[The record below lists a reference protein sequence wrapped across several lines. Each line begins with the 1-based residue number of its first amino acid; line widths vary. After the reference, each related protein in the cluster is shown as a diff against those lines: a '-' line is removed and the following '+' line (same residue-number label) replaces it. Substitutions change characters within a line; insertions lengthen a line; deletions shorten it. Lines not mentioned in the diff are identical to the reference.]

1 MQFAPVLTTLVAAI
15 IFCGCY
21 RQLALR
27 WQLLDLPNERSSHNR
42 PTPAG
47 GGVGLFL
54 GLLAGFFV
62 LGCTQPGWSQ
72 PYSLLLSLAGLLVL
86 TGVVDD
92 RYGLSVG
99 LRFPLY
105 ALVCLASVWLMQW
118 PWSPWLLLLAS
129 VYALWILNL
138 FNFMDGI
145 DGIAA
150 SEAMFVATAAG
161 LLALGNGAGAYY
173 VQFCFLLA
181 AACAGFLCWN
191 WSPARLFMGDAG
203 SISIGFL
210 LAALSLQGEASGAL
224 PLLCWLILLAVFI
237 ADATATLLW
246 RAATGQA
253 ITQAHSLHLYQRLAR
268 HWSSHAR
275 VVLLMQ
281 AYNLLWLLPLALLA
295 LHWRDWA
302 WAAMMAAYLPLLV
315 AWLKAVKLP

>member
-1 MQFAPVLTTLVAAI
+1 MHFLPILVTLAAAI
-15 IFCGCY
+15 VFCGCY

-27 WQLLDLPNERSSHNR
+27 WQLLDLPNERSSHDR

-54 GLLAGFFV
+54 GLLAGVCV
-62 LGCTQPGWSQ
+62 LGWHN
-72 PYSLLLSLAGLLVL
+72 PYSLLLSLAGLLVF
-86 TGVVDD
+86 TGAVDD
-92 RYGLSVG
+92 RYRLSVG

-105 ALVCLASVWLMQW
+105 ALVCVASVWLMLW
-118 PWSPWLLLLAS
+118 PLPVWLLLLAS
-129 VYALWILNL
+129 VYTLWILNL

-150 SEAMFVATAAG
+150 SEGVFVASAAG
-161 LLALGNGAGAYY
+161 LLALGSGADAYY
-173 VQFCFLLA
+173 VQFCGLLA
-181 AACAGFLCWN
+181 AACAGFLFWN

-210 LAALSLQGEASGAL
+210 LAALSLLGEASDTL
-224 PLLCWLILLAVFI
+224 PLQCWLILLAVFI
-237 ADATATLLW
+237 ADASATLLW
-246 RAATGQA
+246 RAVTGQA

-268 HWSSHAR
+268 HWSSHSR

-281 AYNLLWLLPLALLA
+281 AYNLLWLLPLAVVSVFWPDWVGPALL
-295 LHWRDWA
+295 
-302 WAAMMAAYLPLLV
+302 AAYLPVLL